1 MRGFRSFFS
10 DFFERHKTMYL
21 NTSNFETEKFRLNFI
36 ELAISIVADVVG
48 KTLARTD
55 FLFRYGGDITNSDEW
70 YHWNVRP
77 NKNETATQ
85 FKKKLARRLIIDGE
99 CLIIKNIQGDYL
111 IADEFTK
118 TEYANVDNEFSN
130 VIVGDYSFPFSFRS
144 RDVIYLQISNSK
156 FNDLQNMVFGAYES
170 IITHAAKTYKS
181 SFLKKIKIVIEK
193 TFSGDENNQKAI
205 EEKLKTTLN
214 PIMGLSD
221 SAITETKGIRFEPF
235 DEMSMK
241 STIPIADIINI
252 RKDAFEMVANVF
264 GIPVTFLTGDTTDLD
279 TAKNELISEVM
290 NPIYSDIKN
299 SLEYALFEKS
309 EIIAGDGIIVD
320 TSKVRTVDIF
330 KQASNIDKLISSGY
344 MSIDEVR
351 ARTDLSYI
359 DEQWAKVHYLT
370 KNYARIEN
378 IMNEENKSL
387 ENLEEKGGEE

>member
-1 MRGFRSFFS
+1 MAILEVKGIKKNFGSTEVLKGMR
-10 DFFERHKTMYL
+10 E
-21 NTSNFETEKFRLNFI
+21 
-36 ELAISIVADVVG
+36 VAPEDRPKVG
-48 KTLARTD
+48 
-55 FLFRYGGDITNSDEW
+55 EW
-70 YHWNVRP
+70 V
-77 NKNETATQ
+77 
-85 FKKKLARRLIIDGE
+85 
-99 CLIIKNIQGDYL
+99 
-111 IADEFTK
+111 
-118 TEYANVDNEFSN
+118 
-130 VIVGDYSFPFSFRS
+130 
-144 RDVIYLQISNSK
+144 
-156 FNDLQNMVFGAYES
+156 ND
-170 IITHAAKTYKS
+170 TR
-181 SFLKKIKIVIEK
+181 
-193 TFSGDENNQKAI
+193 KAI
-205 EEKLKTTLN
+205 EEKLKNALN

-235 DEMSMK
+235 SEMSMK

-359 DEQWAKVHYLT
+359 DESWAKAHYLT

-378 IMNEENKSL
+378 IMDEENKSL
-387 ENLEEKGGEE
+387 ENLEEKGGE